1 MPLSSPCRAAEPA
14 PAYTPR
20 DFSGSGLLAL
30 SLKSF
35 FKVGG
40 NTLLSRIFGFA
51 RDLVVARVFGVDGAT
66 DAFVIAYKVP
76 NFFRRL
82 FADGAFATAFV
93 PVLAEYRTTREYR
106 DLRAFV
112 DHVAG
117 TLGLVLLVISLV
129 GVAVAPLLVMLFAPG
144 WSFTASSQAD
154 LAADM
159 LRLTF
164 PYLLFVSL
172 TAFAGGILN
181 VHGRFGV
188 PAFTPVL
195 LNLVLIACALWL
207 APLLETPIMALAWG
221 VLVGGMAQFAFQ
233 LPFLY
238 RLRMVPKFRPAFRDA
253 GVQRVLHL
261 MLPAFLGVSVVQ
273 INLLVDTLMASFLET
288 GSITWLYYSSRLM
301 DFPVGILGAALGTV
315 ILPHLSQ
322 LHAQTQ
328 PGEFSRTI
336 DWGLRWALLFGL
348 PAAVGLVL
356 LSGPIMATLFQSQAF
371 TPNDV
376 SMASGSLA
384 AYSSGVVWMML
395 TKVLTPACYAREDI
409 RTPVKI
415 ALVTLALNLVLNIIL
430 MGPLRHVGLAVA
442 TSLAAGANGILLLV
456 MLYRQGVYRPP
467 KGWMALLA
475 KSAAAAITMG
485 LLLWW
490 GGGDPENWTTM
501 PQLERITGLAG
512 WILGGAG
519 AYFAVL
525 WASGVRHGD
534 FSGRS
539 PAAGG

>member
-1 MPLSSPCRAAEPA
+1 M
-14 PAYTPR
+14 
-20 DFSGSGLLAL
+20 
-30 SLKSF
+30 
-35 FKVGG
+35 
-40 NTLLSRIFGFA
+40 
-51 RDLVVARVFGVDGAT
+51 ARVFGADGAT

-93 PVLAEYRTTREYR
+93 PVLAEYRTTREYS

-117 TLGLVLLVISLV
+117 TLGLVLLIVSLI
-129 GVAVAPLLVMLFAPG
+129 GVAAAPLLVMLFAPG
-144 WSFTASSQAD
+144 WSFTISPQAD

-221 VLVGGMAQFAFQ
+221 VLIGGLAQFAFQ

-238 RLRMVPKFRPAFRDA
+238 RLRMVPRFRPALRDK
-253 GVQRVLHL
+253 GVQRVIHL

-273 INLLVDTLMASFLET
+273 INLLIDSLMASFLEA

-328 PGEFSRTI
+328 PDEFSRTI

-356 LSGPIMATLFQSQAF
+356 LAGPIMSTLFQSQAF
-371 TPNDV
+371 TVEDV
-376 SMASGSLA
+376 SMASASLA
-384 AYSSGVVWMML
+384 AYSIGVVWMML
-395 TKVLTPACYAREDI
+395 ARVLTPACYAREDI
-409 RTPVKI
+409 RTPVRI
-415 ALVTLALNLVLNIIL
+415 ALITLALNLLLNILL
-430 MGPLRHVGLAVA
+430 MGPFHHVGLAFG

-456 MLYRQGVYRPP
+456 VLHRQGVYRPP
-467 KGWMALLA
+467 KGWMKLLA
-475 KSAAAAITMG
+475 KSIVAAMAMA

-490 GGGDPENWTTM
+490 GSGSLDDWTTM
-501 PQLERITGLAG
+501 RQLQRILVLAG

-519 AYFAVL
+519 IYFLVL
-525 WASGVRHGD
+525 WVIGVRHGD

-539 PAAGG
+539 PAAAG